1 MANTKSQKCFSM
13 IIALIIMLIVSGN
26 VSAQKLSKT
35 DIETALK
42 EAYAKYQNN
51 TDGKNA
57 DYIPALAEVDSK
69 IYGIALITVDGTVY
83 TLGDISSEVSIQSVS
98 KVFTLASVIE
108 DMGAQIV
115 ADKVG
120 VDATGMKFNNA
131 EFVER
136 NKGKQGNPLVNA
148 GAIATTS
155 MIKGADYNAKWNTIM
170 EVMEGFAGDKLEVN
184 QPVYESEAA
193 TNQHNQALAFLM
205 ASFESMSWDNLQ
217 TTDLYTKQCAINVN
231 AKDLGNMAATLANG
245 GVNPV
250 TKKKIVSPETVSR
263 VLPVMTT
270 AGLYDDSGIW
280 FYNTGVPAKS
290 GVGGGLI
297 AVVPGM
303 FGIAVVAPPLDDA
316 GNSVKGQLTIK
327 YIIEKLGANPY
338 LIQPK

>member
-1 MANTKSQKCFSM
+1 MKMNRSLTILF
-13 IIALIIMLIVSGN
+13 ALFITMLLSVN
-26 VSAQKLSKT
+26 LYAQKQYSKS
-35 DIETALK
+35 DIEAALK
-42 EAYAKYQNN
+42 EAYAKFENV
-51 TDGKNA
+51 TEGANA

-69 IYGIALITVDGTVY
+69 IYGVALITVDGTVY
-83 TLGDISSEVSIQSVS
+83 TMGDISSKVSIQSVS
-98 KVFTLASVIE
+98 KVFTLASVIDDLGPE
-108 DMGAQIV
+108 IV
-115 ADKVG
+115 MQKVG

-155 MIKGADYNAKWNTIM
+155 MIKGADYNDKWNTIM
-170 EVMEGFAGDKLEVN
+170 NVMEGFAGEKLEVN

-231 AKDLGNMAATLANG
+231 AKDLGMMAATLANG

-250 TKKKIVSPETVSR
+250 TDKKIVSPETVCH
-263 VLPVMTT
+263 VLPVMAT

-280 FYNTGVPAKS
+280 FYNAGVPAKS

-297 AVVPGM
+297 AVVPGQ
-303 FGIAVVAPPLDDA
+303 FGIAVVAPPLDEA

>member
-1 MANTKSQKCFSM
+1 MRYLYPVLFLCIFTLALTAMLQSQTKSE
-13 IIALIIMLIVSGN
+13 
-26 VSAQKLSKT
+26 
-35 DIETALK
+35 IETALS
-42 EAYAKYQNN
+42 EAYSRFENV
-51 TDGKNA
+51 TEGKNA

-69 IYGIALITVDGTVY
+69 IFGIALITVDGNVY
-83 TLGDISSEVSIQSVS
+83 TKGDLTSEVSIQSIS

-108 DMGAQIV
+108 DLGANAV

-155 MIKGADYNAKWNTIM
+155 MIKGADYNEKWNTIM
-170 EVMEGFAGDKLEVN
+170 SVMEGFAGEKLEVN

-231 AKDLGNMAATLANG
+231 AKDLGMMAATLANG
-245 GVNPV
+245 GTNPV
-250 TKKKIVSPETVSR
+250 TNTRVVSPETVSH
-263 VLPVMTT
+263 VLAVMST
-270 AGLYDDSGIW
+270 AGLYDDTGIW
-280 FYNTGVPAKS
+280 LYNAGVPAKS
-290 GVGGGLI
+290 GVGGGII
-297 AVVPGM
+297 AVVPGK
-303 FGIAVVAPPLDDA
+303 FGIAVIAPPLDDA
-316 GNSVKGQLTIK
+316 GNSVKAQLSIE
-327 YIIEKLGANPY
+327 YIINKLKANPY
-338 LIQPK
+338 LVQPK